1 MNNDEILDKAQNDKE
16 EIPVKIQVQ
25 TKSPMFELG
34 FTQKQEKI
42 YQSLLQLGRGTV
54 IEISSLAG
62 TKRPTTYDT
71 LAELIQLGLASEI
84 YEGKKHYYLA
94 ESPDQLEALL
104 KERQRGLEEA
114 LPYLRSIYNA
124 GGEKPNVAYFP
135 GFEGIEHVCKDI
147 LKMPE
152 GSVVLGYVTA
162 KELGHPKIL
171 FFLDWF
177 VQERV
182 RKRIKFKGIY
192 NTSVQMKKELENSD
206 DELREYR
213 LVSTE
218 EFPFDDEINIY
229 GNKIAIMSYGQRPF
243 GVIIESK
250 SVADTQRSI
259 FKLVWRSLEPNF

>member
-1 MNNDEILDKAQNDKE
+1 MERNTDEIDNI
-16 EIPVKIQVQ
+16 EIPVQVRNKA
-25 TKSPMFELG
+25 KSPMLGLG
-34 FTQKQEKI
+34 FTEKQEKI

-54 IEISSLAG
+54 IQISSLAG

-94 ESPDQLEALL
+94 ENPDKLEDLL

-135 GFEGIEHVCKDI
+135 GLEGIEHICKDI

-152 GSVVLGYVTA
+152 GSEVLGFVTS
-162 KELGHPKIL
+162 KELEHPKML

-177 VQERV
+177 VRERV
-182 RKRIKFKGIY
+182 KRNIKFKGVY
-192 NTSVQMKKELENSD
+192 NYSLKMKEELENSS

-213 LVSTE
+213 LVSVD
-218 EFPFDDEINIY
+218 EFPFTDEINIY

-243 GVIIESK
+243 GVTIESK

-259 FKLVWRSLEPNF
+259 FKLVWRGLSPNS